1 MSNVNTLLVASKTRL
16 KYILKILWCL
26 IDLCALD
33 VSHFESRVHLVD
45 PSLLSVFDIS
55 ELNWR
60 NWPKPPPHWAHRK
73 VQSPITPTYAPCF
86 SGVGVVGVS
95 DDKCITH
102 LLNNQPKIVPA
113 QIENLPASGARALYR
128 TLHIAF
134 DVLDLHHMVNNLGP
148 KCQLLRFAS
157 KQMKEGQTLPSML
170 CTTHLV
176 L

>member
-60 NWPKPPPHWAHRK
+60 NWPKPPPHGAQRK

-95 DDKCITH
+95 DDKCIMVQWNPRILWTGWR
-102 LLNNQPKIVPA
+102 QRSFSK
-113 QIENLPASGARALYR
+113 LYSSI
-128 TLHIAF
+128 LF
-134 DVLDLHHMVNNLGP
+134 Q
-148 KCQLLRFAS
+148 K
-157 KQMKEGQTLPSML
+157 
-170 CTTHLV
+170 
-176 L
+176 